1 MNYISLIEE
10 LKKRGSVPGLD
21 AIEGLLEELGHPEDN
36 LKIVHIAG
44 TNGKGSIFAY
54 LSSILIAAGFKVG
67 RYISPTIS
75 CYEERFQINGEYII
89 KDKLA
94 RLYNIVEEAMK
105 REEEKTGL
113 KPTLFEVE
121 TAISFLYFK
130 EEKVDYA
137 LIEVGM
143 GGRMDATNVIRHP
156 ELTVISSI
164 SYDHQAFLGDTLEE
178 IAWQKAGII
187 KESCPV
193 VLSENSDEV
202 CKVIEQE
209 ATKKKVKCIEIK
221 PTDYEVLSETPYGS
235 TFLWKEQRYETKL
248 PGRHQVSNAVTALA
262 ASEYLFRKDYEKN
275 NARKA
280 IAKKLDEMNV
290 KSAQQGGIIRT
301 CWPGRLEVLKKEPL
315 FYRDGAHNP
324 DGAKKLAAFLQ
335 KYFTNKKIIYIMG
348 VLKDKEY
355 KKMLRYLMP
364 MAKEVYVFKPKNERG
379 LSAQILADTIKEV
392 ADVSVTIESDVN
404 AAVFRNICL
413 LIQIFFGH
421 WIPLSRMMYL
431 WLVDPFLLWKKWRI
445 YCENRKVRI

>member
-36 LKIVHIAG
+36 LKVVHIAG

-75 CYEERFQINGEYII
+75 CYEERFQINGEYIT
-89 KDKLA
+89 KDELA

-121 TAISFLYFK
+121 AAISFLYFK

-280 IAKKLDEMNV
+280 IAEELDEMNV

-404 AAVFRNICL
+404 AAVFRALDTAKPDDVLVAC
-413 LIQIFFGH
+413 GS
-421 WIPLSRMMYL
+421 LSFMEEMEDIL
-431 WLVDPFLLWKKWRI
+431 
-445 YCENRKVRI
+445 

>member
-75 CYEERFQINGEYII
+75 CYEERFQINGEYIT

-113 KPTLFEVE
+113 KPSLFEVE

-404 AAVFRNICL
+404 AAVFRALDTAKPDDVLVAC
-413 LIQIFFGH
+413 GS
-421 WIPLSRMMYL
+421 LSFMEEMEDIL
-431 WLVDPFLLWKKWRI
+431 
-445 YCENRKVRI
+445 

>member
-75 CYEERFQINGEYII
+75 CYEERFQINGKYIT

-130 EEKVDYA
+130 EEEVDYA

-178 IAWQKAGII
+178 ISWQKAGII

-209 ATKKKVKCIEIK
+209 AKKKRVKCIEIE

-404 AAVFRNICL
+404 AAVFRALDTAKPDDVLVAC
-413 LIQIFFGH
+413 GS
-421 WIPLSRMMYL
+421 LSFMEEMEDIL
-431 WLVDPFLLWKKWRI
+431 
-445 YCENRKVRI
+445 

>member
-36 LKIVHIAG
+36 LKVVHIAG

-75 CYEERFQINGEYII
+75 CYEERFQINGEYIT
-89 KDKLA
+89 KDELA

-280 IAKKLDEMNV
+280 IAEELDEMNV

-348 VLKDKEY
+348 GLKDKEY

-404 AAVFRNICL
+404 AAVFRALDTAKPDDVLVAC
-413 LIQIFFGH
+413 GS
-421 WIPLSRMMYL
+421 LSFMEEMEDIL
-431 WLVDPFLLWKKWRI
+431 
-445 YCENRKVRI
+445 

>member
-36 LKIVHIAG
+36 LKVVHIAG

-404 AAVFRNICL
+404 AAVFRALDTAKPDDVLVAC
-413 LIQIFFGH
+413 GS
-421 WIPLSRMMYL
+421 LSFMEEMEDIL
-431 WLVDPFLLWKKWRI
+431 
-445 YCENRKVRI
+445 

>member
-1 MNYISLIEE
+1 M
-10 LKKRGSVPGLD
+10 
-21 AIEGLLEELGHPEDN
+21 LEELGHPEDN
-36 LKIVHIAG
+36 LKVVHIAG

-75 CYEERFQINGEYII
+75 CYEERFQINGEYIT
-89 KDKLA
+89 KDELA

-280 IAKKLDEMNV
+280 IAEELDEMNV

-404 AAVFRNICL
+404 AAVFRALDTAKPDDVLVAC
-413 LIQIFFGH
+413 GS
-421 WIPLSRMMYL
+421 LSFMEEMEDIL
-431 WLVDPFLLWKKWRI
+431 
-445 YCENRKVRI
+445 

>member
-21 AIEGLLEELGHPEDN
+21 AIEGLLEELGHPENN

-75 CYEERFQINGEYII
+75 CYEERFQINGEYIT

-404 AAVFRNICL
+404 AAVFRALDTAKPDDVLVAC
-413 LIQIFFGH
+413 GS
-421 WIPLSRMMYL
+421 LSFMEEMEDIL
-431 WLVDPFLLWKKWRI
+431 
-445 YCENRKVRI
+445 

>member
-36 LKIVHIAG
+36 LKVVHIAG

-193 VLSENSDEV
+193 VLSENLDEV

-280 IAKKLDEMNV
+280 IAEELDEMNV

-404 AAVFRNICL
+404 AAVFRALDTAKPDDVLVAC
-413 LIQIFFGH
+413 GS
-421 WIPLSRMMYL
+421 LSFMEEMEDIL
-431 WLVDPFLLWKKWRI
+431 
-445 YCENRKVRI
+445 

>member
-10 LKKRGSVPGLD
+10 LKKKGSVPGLD

-36 LKIVHIAG
+36 LKVVHIAG

-75 CYEERFQINGEYII
+75 CYEERFQINGEYIT
-89 KDKLA
+89 KDELA

-280 IAKKLDEMNV
+280 IAEELDEMNV

-404 AAVFRNICL
+404 AAVFRALDTAKPDDVLVAC
-413 LIQIFFGH
+413 GS
-421 WIPLSRMMYL
+421 LSFMEEMEDIL
-431 WLVDPFLLWKKWRI
+431 
-445 YCENRKVRI
+445 

>member
-36 LKIVHIAG
+36 LKVVHIAG

-75 CYEERFQINGEYII
+75 CYEERFQINGEYIT
-89 KDKLA
+89 KDELA

-280 IAKKLDEMNV
+280 IAEELDEMNV

-404 AAVFRNICL
+404 AAVFRALDTAKPDDVLVAC
-413 LIQIFFGH
+413 GS
-421 WIPLSRMMYL
+421 LSFMAEMEDIL
-431 WLVDPFLLWKKWRI
+431 
-445 YCENRKVRI
+445 

>member
-36 LKIVHIAG
+36 LKVVHIAG

-75 CYEERFQINGEYII
+75 CYEERFQINGEYIT
-89 KDKLA
+89 KDELA

-280 IAKKLDEMNV
+280 IAEELDEMNV

-404 AAVFRNICL
+404 AAVFRALDTAKPDDVLVAC
-413 LIQIFFGH
+413 GS
-421 WIPLSRMMYL
+421 LSFMG
-431 WLVDPFLLWKKWRI
+431 KKWRI

>member
-75 CYEERFQINGEYII
+75 CYEERFQINGKYIT

-130 EEKVDYA
+130 EEEVDYA

-178 IAWQKAGII
+178 ISWQKAGII

-209 ATKKKVKCIEIK
+209 AKKKKVKCIEIE

-235 TFLWKEQRYETKL
+235 TFLWKEQWYETKL

-262 ASEYLFRKDYEKN
+262 VSEYLFHKDYEKN

-280 IAKKLDEMNV
+280 IDKKLDEMNV

-392 ADVSVTIESDVN
+392 ANVSVTIESDVN
-404 AAVFRNICL
+404 AAVFRALDTAKPDDVLVAC
-413 LIQIFFGH
+413 GS
-421 WIPLSRMMYL
+421 LSFMEEMEDIL
-431 WLVDPFLLWKKWRI
+431 
-445 YCENRKVRI
+445 

>member
-75 CYEERFQINGEYII
+75 CYEERFQINGKYIT

-130 EEKVDYA
+130 EEEVDYA

-178 IAWQKAGII
+178 ISWQKAGII

-209 ATKKKVKCIEIK
+209 AKKKKVKCIEIET
-221 PTDYEVLSETPYGS
+221 TDYEVLSETPYGS

-262 ASEYLFRKDYEKN
+262 ASEYLFHKDYEKN

-280 IAKKLDEMNV
+280 IDKKLDEMNV

-364 MAKEVYVFKPKNERG
+364 MAKEVYVFKPKIERG

-392 ADVSVTIESDVN
+392 ANVSVTIESDVN
-404 AAVFRNICL
+404 AAVFRALDTAKPDDVLVAC
-413 LIQIFFGH
+413 GS
-421 WIPLSRMMYL
+421 LSFMEEMEDIL
-431 WLVDPFLLWKKWRI
+431 
-445 YCENRKVRI
+445 

>member
-75 CYEERFQINGEYII
+75 CYEERFQINGKYIT

-130 EEKVDYA
+130 EEEVDYA

-178 IAWQKAGII
+178 ISWQKAGII

-209 ATKKKVKCIEIK
+209 AKKKKVKCIEIE

-262 ASEYLFRKDYEKN
+262 ASEYLFHKDYEKN

-280 IAKKLDEMNV
+280 IDKKLDEMNV

-364 MAKEVYVFKPKNERG
+364 MAKEVYVFKSKIERG

-392 ADVSVTIESDVN
+392 ANVSVTIESDVN
-404 AAVFRNICL
+404 AAVFRALDTAKPDDVLVAC
-413 LIQIFFGH
+413 GS
-421 WIPLSRMMYL
+421 LSFMEEMEDIL
-431 WLVDPFLLWKKWRI
+431 
-445 YCENRKVRI
+445 

>member
-10 LKKRGSVPGLD
+10 LKKRGSVLGLD

-75 CYEERFQINGEYII
+75 CYEERFQINGEYIT
-89 KDKLA
+89 KDELA

-275 NARKA
+275 NTRKA
-280 IAKKLDEMNV
+280 IAEELDEMNV

-404 AAVFRNICL
+404 AAVFRALDTAKPDDVLVAC
-413 LIQIFFGH
+413 GS
-421 WIPLSRMMYL
+421 LSFMEEMEDIL
-431 WLVDPFLLWKKWRI
+431 
-445 YCENRKVRI
+445 

>member
-36 LKIVHIAG
+36 LKVVHIAG

-75 CYEERFQINGEYII
+75 CYEERFQINGEYIT

-193 VLSENSDEV
+193 VLSENLDEV

-221 PTDYEVLSETPYGS
+221 PTDYEVLSEAPYGS

-275 NARKA
+275 NTRKA
-280 IAKKLDEMNV
+280 IAEELDEMNV

-404 AAVFRNICL
+404 AAVFRALDTAKPDDVLVAC
-413 LIQIFFGH
+413 GS
-421 WIPLSRMMYL
+421 LSFMEEMEDIL
-431 WLVDPFLLWKKWRI
+431 
-445 YCENRKVRI
+445 

>member
-36 LKIVHIAG
+36 LKVVHIAG

-75 CYEERFQINGEYII
+75 CYEERFQINGEYIT
-89 KDKLA
+89 KDELA

-280 IAKKLDEMNV
+280 IAEELDEMNV

-404 AAVFRNICL
+404 AAVFRALDTAKPDDVL
-413 LIQIFFGH
+413 LACGS
-421 WIPLSRMMYL
+421 LSFMEEMEDIL
-431 WLVDPFLLWKKWRI
+431 
-445 YCENRKVRI
+445 

>member
-21 AIEGLLEELGHPEDN
+21 AIEGLLEELGHPEDK

-75 CYEERFQINGEYII
+75 YYEERFQINGEYIT
-89 KDKLA
+89 KDELA

-262 ASEYLFRKDYEKN
+262 SSEYLFRKDYEKN

-280 IAKKLDEMNV
+280 IAEELDEMNV

-404 AAVFRNICL
+404 AAVFRALDTAKPDDVLVAC
-413 LIQIFFGH
+413 GS
-421 WIPLSRMMYL
+421 LSFMEEMEDIL
-431 WLVDPFLLWKKWRI
+431 
-445 YCENRKVRI
+445 

>member
-75 CYEERFQINGEYII
+75 CYEERFQINGEYIT

-105 REEEKTGL
+105 REEEKTDL

-121 TAISFLYFK
+121 TAISFLYFM

-193 VLSENSDEV
+193 ILSENSDEV

-209 ATKKKVKCIEIK
+209 ATKKKVKCIEIE

-404 AAVFRNICL
+404 AAVFRALDTAKPDDVLVAC
-413 LIQIFFGH
+413 GS
-421 WIPLSRMMYL
+421 LSFMEEMEDIL
-431 WLVDPFLLWKKWRI
+431 
-445 YCENRKVRI
+445 

>member
-21 AIEGLLEELGHPEDN
+21 AIEGLLEELGHPENN

-75 CYEERFQINGEYII
+75 CYEERFQINGEYIT

-130 EEKVDYA
+130 EEEVDYA

-164 SYDHQAFLGDTLEE
+164 SYDHQVFLGDTLEE

-404 AAVFRNICL
+404 AAVFRALDTAKPDDVLVAC
-413 LIQIFFGH
+413 GS
-421 WIPLSRMMYL
+421 LSFMEEMEDIL
-431 WLVDPFLLWKKWRI
+431 
-445 YCENRKVRI
+445 

>member
-36 LKIVHIAG
+36 LKVVHIAG

-75 CYEERFQINGEYII
+75 CYEERFQINGEYIT
-89 KDKLA
+89 KDELA

-235 TFLWKEQRYETKL
+235 TFLWKEKRYETKL

-280 IAKKLDEMNV
+280 IAEELDEMNV

-404 AAVFRNICL
+404 AAVFRALDTAKPDDVLVAC
-413 LIQIFFGH
+413 GS
-421 WIPLSRMMYL
+421 LSFMEEMEDIL
-431 WLVDPFLLWKKWRI
+431 
-445 YCENRKVRI
+445 

>member
-36 LKIVHIAG
+36 LKVVHIAG

-75 CYEERFQINGEYII
+75 CYEERFQINGEYIT
-89 KDKLA
+89 KDELA

-280 IAKKLDEMNV
+280 IAEELDEMNV

-404 AAVFRNICL
+404 AAVFRALDTAKPDDVLVAC
-413 LIQIFFGH
+413 GS
-421 WIPLSRMMYL
+421 LSFMEEIL
-431 WLVDPFLLWKKWRI
+431 
-445 YCENRKVRI
+445 

>member
-75 CYEERFQINGEYII
+75 CYEERFQINGKYIT

-130 EEKVDYA
+130 EEEVDYA

-178 IAWQKAGII
+178 ISWQKAGII

-209 ATKKKVKCIEIK
+209 AKKKKVKCIEIE

-364 MAKEVYVFKPKNERG
+364 MAKEVYVFKPKIERG

-392 ADVSVTIESDVN
+392 ANVSVTIESDVN
-404 AAVFRNICL
+404 AAVFRALDTAKPDDVLVAC
-413 LIQIFFGH
+413 GS
-421 WIPLSRMMYL
+421 LSFMEEMEDIL
-431 WLVDPFLLWKKWRI
+431 
-445 YCENRKVRI
+445 

>member
-10 LKKRGSVPGLD
+10 LKKRGSVLGLD

-75 CYEERFQINGEYII
+75 CYEERFQINGEYIT

-209 ATKKKVKCIEIK
+209 AKKKKVKCIEIK

-404 AAVFRNICL
+404 AAVFRALDTAKPDDVLVAC
-413 LIQIFFGH
+413 GS
-421 WIPLSRMMYL
+421 LSFMEEMEDIL
-431 WLVDPFLLWKKWRI
+431 
-445 YCENRKVRI
+445 

>member
-36 LKIVHIAG
+36 LKVVHIAG

-75 CYEERFQINGEYII
+75 CYEERFQINGEYIT
-89 KDKLA
+89 KDELA

-280 IAKKLDEMNV
+280 IAEELDEMNV

-404 AAVFRNICL
+404 AAVFRALDTAKPDDVLVAC
-413 LIQIFFGH
+413 GS
-421 WIPLSRMMYL
+421 LS
-431 WLVDPFLLWKKWRI
+431 FLEEMEDIL
-445 YCENRKVRI
+445 

>member
-75 CYEERFQINGEYII
+75 CYEERFQINGEYIT

-105 REEEKTGL
+105 REEEKTDL

-193 VLSENSDEV
+193 ILSENSDEV

-209 ATKKKVKCIEIK
+209 ATKKKVKCIEIE

-280 IAKKLDEMNV
+280 IAKELDEMNV

-404 AAVFRNICL
+404 AAIFRALDTAKPDDVLVAC
-413 LIQIFFGH
+413 GS
-421 WIPLSRMMYL
+421 LSFMEEMEDIL
-431 WLVDPFLLWKKWRI
+431 
-445 YCENRKVRI
+445 

>member
-54 LSSILIAAGFKVG
+54 LSSILIAAGFKFG

-75 CYEERFQINGEYII
+75 CYEERFQINGEYIT

-94 RLYNIVEEAMK
+94 LLYNIVEEAMK

-262 ASEYLFRKDYEKN
+262 ASEYLFRKEYEKN

-364 MAKEVYVFKPKNERG
+364 MAKEVYVFKPNNERG

-404 AAVFRNICL
+404 AAVFRALDTAKPDDVLVAC
-413 LIQIFFGH
+413 GS
-421 WIPLSRMMYL
+421 LSFMEEMEDIL
-431 WLVDPFLLWKKWRI
+431 
-445 YCENRKVRI
+445 

>member
-75 CYEERFQINGEYII
+75 CYEERFQINGKYIT

-130 EEKVDYA
+130 EEEVDYA

-178 IAWQKAGII
+178 ISWQKAGII

-209 ATKKKVKCIEIK
+209 AKKKRVKCIEIE

-364 MAKEVYVFKPKNERG
+364 MAKEVYVFKPNNERG

-404 AAVFRNICL
+404 AAVFRALDTAKPDDVLVAC
-413 LIQIFFGH
+413 GS
-421 WIPLSRMMYL
+421 LSFMEEMEDIL
-431 WLVDPFLLWKKWRI
+431 
-445 YCENRKVRI
+445 

>member
-44 TNGKGSIFAY
+44 TNGKGSIFAH

-404 AAVFRNICL
+404 AAVFRALDTAKPDDVLVAC
-413 LIQIFFGH
+413 GS
-421 WIPLSRMMYL
+421 LSFMEEMEDIL
-431 WLVDPFLLWKKWRI
+431 
-445 YCENRKVRI
+445 

>member
-75 CYEERFQINGEYII
+75 CYEERFQINGKYIT

-94 RLYNIVEEAMK
+94 RLYNIVEEALK

-209 ATKKKVKCIEIK
+209 AKKKRVKCIEIE

-262 ASEYLFRKDYEKN
+262 ASEYLFHKDYEKN

-364 MAKEVYVFKPKNERG
+364 MAKEVYVFKPINVRG

-404 AAVFRNICL
+404 AAVFRALDTAKPDDVLVAC
-413 LIQIFFGH
+413 GS
-421 WIPLSRMMYL
+421 LSFMEEMEDIL
-431 WLVDPFLLWKKWRI
+431 
-445 YCENRKVRI
+445 

>member
-10 LKKRGSVPGLD
+10 LKKRGSVPGLV

-75 CYEERFQINGEYII
+75 CYEERFQINGEYIT

-105 REEEKTGL
+105 REEEKTDL

-193 VLSENSDEV
+193 ILSENSDEV

-209 ATKKKVKCIEIK
+209 ATKKKVKCIEIE

-404 AAVFRNICL
+404 AAVFRALDTAKPDDVLVAC
-413 LIQIFFGH
+413 GS
-421 WIPLSRMMYL
+421 LSFMEEMEDIL
-431 WLVDPFLLWKKWRI
+431 
-445 YCENRKVRI
+445 

>member
-275 NARKA
+275 NARKD
-280 IAKKLDEMNV
+280 IDKKLDEMNV

-404 AAVFRNICL
+404 AAVFRALDTAKPDDVLVAC
-413 LIQIFFGH
+413 GS
-421 WIPLSRMMYL
+421 LSFMEEMEDIL
-431 WLVDPFLLWKKWRI
+431 
-445 YCENRKVRI
+445 

>member
-75 CYEERFQINGEYII
+75 CYEERFQINGEYIT
-89 KDKLA
+89 KDELA

-164 SYDHQAFLGDTLEE
+164 SYDHQVFLGDTLEE

-193 VLSENSDEV
+193 VLSENSDEI

-404 AAVFRNICL
+404 AAVFRALDTAKPDDVLVAC
-413 LIQIFFGH
+413 GS
-421 WIPLSRMMYL
+421 LSFMEEMEDIL
-431 WLVDPFLLWKKWRI
+431 
-445 YCENRKVRI
+445 

>member
-36 LKIVHIAG
+36 LKVVHIAG

-75 CYEERFQINGEYII
+75 CYEERFQINGEYIT
-89 KDKLA
+89 KDELA

-235 TFLWKEQRYETKL
+235 TFLWKEQSYETKL

-280 IAKKLDEMNV
+280 IAEELDEMNV

-404 AAVFRNICL
+404 AAVFRALDTAKPDDVLVAC
-413 LIQIFFGH
+413 GS
-421 WIPLSRMMYL
+421 LSFMEEMEDIL
-431 WLVDPFLLWKKWRI
+431 
-445 YCENRKVRI
+445 

>member
-36 LKIVHIAG
+36 LKVVHIAG

-75 CYEERFQINGEYII
+75 CYEERFQINGEYIT

-130 EEKVDYA
+130 EEIVDYA

-143 GGRMDATNVIRHP
+143 GGRMDATNVIRYP

-209 ATKKKVKCIEIK
+209 AKKKKVKCIEIK

-404 AAVFRNICL
+404 AAVFRALDTAKPDDVLVAC
-413 LIQIFFGH
+413 GS
-421 WIPLSRMMYL
+421 LSFMEEMEDIL
-431 WLVDPFLLWKKWRI
+431 
-445 YCENRKVRI
+445 

>member
-75 CYEERFQINGEYII
+75 CYEERFQINGKYIT

-130 EEKVDYA
+130 EEEVDYA

-156 ELTVISSI
+156 DLTVISSI

-178 IAWQKAGII
+178 ISWQKAGII

-209 ATKKKVKCIEIK
+209 AKKKKVKCIEIE

-262 ASEYLFRKDYEKN
+262 ASEYLFHKDYEKN

-404 AAVFRNICL
+404 AAVFRALDTAKPDDVLVAC
-413 LIQIFFGH
+413 GS
-421 WIPLSRMMYL
+421 LSFMEEMEDIL
-431 WLVDPFLLWKKWRI
+431 
-445 YCENRKVRI
+445 

>member
-36 LKIVHIAG
+36 LKVVQIAG

-75 CYEERFQINGEYII
+75 CYEERFQINGEYIT
-89 KDKLA
+89 KDELA

-105 REEEKTGL
+105 REEQKTGL

-280 IAKKLDEMNV
+280 IAEELDEMNV

-404 AAVFRNICL
+404 AAVFRALDTAKPDDVLVAC
-413 LIQIFFGH
+413 GS
-421 WIPLSRMMYL
+421 LSFMEEMEDIL
-431 WLVDPFLLWKKWRI
+431 
-445 YCENRKVRI
+445 

>member
-75 CYEERFQINGEYII
+75 CYEERFQINGEYIT

-193 VLSENSDEV
+193 VLSENLDEV

-275 NARKA
+275 NTRKA
-280 IAKKLDEMNV
+280 IAEELDEMNV

-404 AAVFRNICL
+404 AAVFRALDTAKPDDVLVAC
-413 LIQIFFGH
+413 GS
-421 WIPLSRMMYL
+421 LSFMEEMEDIL
-431 WLVDPFLLWKKWRI
+431 
-445 YCENRKVRI
+445 